1 MPLKN
6 YTSTIAAVRSIAYI
20 EAKLAEHKATEI
32 LKIYSSAGKVDAICF
47 IVKVGEVEMPFRLPG
62 QVAAVERT
70 LRANMRR
77 ARPETLRKVSEQAER
92 TAWKILAD
100 WIDAQ
105 MAMIELSQVELMEV
119 FLPYVYD
126 RVRKQ
131 TYFQAIKERG
141 FAGLLQASPVEARR

>member
-1 MPLKN
+1 MSLKN
-6 YTSTIAAVRSIAYI
+6 YTSTIAATRSIDHI
-20 EAKLAEHKATEI
+20 EAMLVAHKATEI
-32 LKIYSSAGKVDAICF
+32 LKIYSPEGKVDAICF
-47 IVKVGEVEMPFRLPG
+47 IVRVGEVEMPFRLPA
-62 QVAAVERT
+62 QVAAVQRT

-77 ARPETLRKVSEQAER
+77 ARPETLRKLGEQAER

-126 RVRKQ
+126 RVRRR
-131 TYFQAIKERG
+131 TYFQALKERG
-141 FAGLLQASPVEARR
+141 FAGLLTSGKSET

>member
-6 YTSTIAAVRSIAYI
+6 YTSGISADRSISYI
-20 EAKLAEHKATEI
+20 EAKLAGHKATQI
-32 LKIYSSAGKVDAICF
+32 LKIYSPEGTVDAICF
-47 IVKVGEVEMPFRLPG
+47 IARIGEVDMPFRLPC

-77 ARPETLRKVSEQAER
+77 PRPETLRKIGDQARR

-126 RVRKQ
+126 HGRQQ
-131 TYFQAIKERG
+131 TYFQSIKEHG
-141 FAGLLQASPVEARR
+141 FKALLPAAAPASR